1 MLSDK
6 RVQYALLI
14 GGIVLALLS
23 ILIDPICGYDIYLH
37 PVQIAALI
45 VGIVAALAG
54 AYFVFMR
61 KSPVA

>member
-23 ILIDPICGYDIYLH
+23 ILIDPIRGYDIYLH

-54 AYFVFMR
+54 AYFVFVR
-61 KSPVA
+61 KSPLA